1 MKRFLIILLGG
12 LLLSGCF
19 VVGREYVPVNPMM
32 EPDGWGFYDNDFV
45 SNGEQIYFTAINDR
59 GQRIRYS
66 GGQYFGGMMMG
77 MVTSLACVSCH
88 AADGRGGLHTMHM
101 EVMDAPDI
109 RFNALSNG
117 EGEHEGEHAHEDEH
131 SGYDLDAFR
140 LAVIGGVHPDGEPLS
155 RDMPRWRMGD
165 EDLRDLF
172 EFVKTLPQD

>member
-1 MKRFLIILLGG
+1 MKRILVILLGG

-19 VVGREYVPVNPMM
+19 VIRRENVPGSPMM
-32 EPDGWGFYDNDFV
+32 DPGGWGFYDNDFT

-66 GGQYFGGMMMG
+66 GGQNFGGMMMG
-77 MVTSLACVSCH
+77 RGANLTCASCH
-88 AADGRGGLHTMHM
+88 ASDGRGGVHTMHM

-109 RFNALSNG
+109 RFSALSSE
-117 EGEHEGEHAHEDEH
+117 EGEHGGDHAHENEH

-155 RDMPRWRMGD
+155 RDMPRWRMDD
-165 EDLRDLF
+165 EDLVDLF
-172 EFVKTLPQD
+172 EFLKTLN

>member
-1 MKRFLIILLGG
+1 MKSLLVVLLGG

-19 VVGREYVPVNPMM
+19 VIRRENVPGNPMM
-32 EPDGWGFYDNDFV
+32 DPGGWGFYDNDFT

-66 GGQYFGGMMMG
+66 GGQNFGGMMMG
-77 MVTSLACVSCH
+77 RGTNLACASCH
-88 AADGRGGLHTMHM
+88 ASDGKGGLHTMHM
-101 EVMDAPDI
+101 EVMDAPEI
-109 RFNALSNG
+109 RYSALSG
-117 EGEHEGEHAHEDEH
+117 EEGEHGGNHAHEDEH

-155 RDMPRWRMGD
+155 RDMPRWRMDD

-172 EFVKTLPQD
+172 EYLRSLP